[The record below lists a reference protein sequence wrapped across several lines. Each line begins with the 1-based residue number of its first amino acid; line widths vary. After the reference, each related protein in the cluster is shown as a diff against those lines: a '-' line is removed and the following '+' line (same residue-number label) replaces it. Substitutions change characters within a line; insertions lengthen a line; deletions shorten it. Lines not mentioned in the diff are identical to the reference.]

1 MNSSNLAWGLV
12 AYGVVGLVLSIVG
25 FTFGLDAA
33 GQIERLAAASDA
45 TLEAAARSTAAAADS
60 FESIDGSLVN
70 AEDSIAQAAILS
82 ADAGA
87 TLDALSAAMNLSI
100 FGAQPLQ
107 PLADEFADA
116 AEQAEALATTL
127 GTTGRV
133 GLRRSGRC
141 GRHRRRAGCPRRRAR
156 GAAGDGAG
164 QPDPDPW
171 HGRAAAGVPHAAR
184 GRGAGGGLPDA
195 ACPASGARGAAGVIG
210 QSADR
215 MIRRRRRSDPR

>member
-127 GTTGRV
+127 GTTGGSV
-133 GLRRSGRC
+133 SDVQADAAAIGVELGALAAELEALRETVPANPIPIRGMVALLLAYLTLPAVAALVA
-141 GRHRRRAGCPRRRAR
+141 GYLMLRA
-156 GAAGDGAG
+156 
-164 QPDPDPW
+164 Q
-171 HGRAAAGVPHAAR
+171 RAAREAP
-184 GRGAGGGLPDA
+184 
-195 ACPASGARGAAGVIG
+195 PA
-210 QSADR
+210 
-215 MIRRRRRSDPR
+215 